1 MDNEIA
7 SLGYEIVLESE
18 VKGTYNKTGLI
29 GGKHCSICNKVIAKQ
44 NVIPALIL
52 DIEYILT
59 VDYSVTIIST
69 EKNICNTN
77 KVERLDYHMM
87 L

>member
-1 MDNEIA
+1 MENEIA
-7 SLGYEIVLESE
+7 SLGYEIVVESE
-18 VKGTYNKTGLI
+18 VKGAYTKTGLI

-59 VDYSVTIIST
+59 VDYSVKIIST